1 MLEHLILNLID
12 QAVEEKLASLEKKL
26 LNQIGVNQDPF
37 LTRRDAADYLGI
49 CLASLDNY
57 VRDGRL
63 EKYKVGRKTLFKRK
77 DLQRLP
83 I

>member
-1 MLEHLILNLID
+1 MLENLILSLIN

-37 LTRRDAADYLGI
+37 LTRQEAAGYLGC

-63 EKYKVGRKTLFKRK
+63 EKYKVGRKTLFKRT